1 MLEPNTSSLY
11 YIAHIS
17 NLSLILSRGILSQRI
32 RSEEN
37 IQYTPIADSNIVSRR
52 RHKHTSDGKSL
63 WDYAN
68 LFLQPRNPMLFR
80 VIDEKGAQNL
90 VVFRVEN
97 TVFQKQG
104 IFIADGIAANY
115 QTKFYRLSEA
125 LEMFQ
130 TYQEIIR
137 SDSWISWNHD
147 PDLRRKLMAECLVPN
162 RVDPKHIRQFI
173 VADHVVANSLKE
185 HLSSA
190 NIQKLVVASDI
201 GSDIFTPFNFKN

>member
-1 MLEPNTSSLY
+1 MLETHIRSLY

-37 IQYTPIADSNIVSRR
+37 IQYAPIADRNIVSRR
-52 RHKHTSDGKSL
+52 RDKQTPNGKSL

-68 LFLQPRNPMLFR
+68 LFFQPRNPMLFR
-80 VIDEKGAQNL
+80 VINEKGAQNL

-97 TVFQKQG
+97 TVFEEQG
-104 IFIADGIAANY
+104 IFVSDGIAANY
-115 QTKFYRLSEA
+115 QTKFYRLSEG
-125 LEMFQ
+125 LEIFQ
-130 TYQEIIR
+130 THQKIFQ

-147 PDLRRKLMAECLVPN
+147 SDLRRKLMAECLVPN
-162 RVDPKHIRQFI
+162 RVDPKHIQRFI
-173 VADHVVANSLKE
+173 VSDHTVSNSLKGQ
-185 HLSSA
+185 LSSV

-201 GSDIFTPFNFKN
+201 GSNIFTPFN